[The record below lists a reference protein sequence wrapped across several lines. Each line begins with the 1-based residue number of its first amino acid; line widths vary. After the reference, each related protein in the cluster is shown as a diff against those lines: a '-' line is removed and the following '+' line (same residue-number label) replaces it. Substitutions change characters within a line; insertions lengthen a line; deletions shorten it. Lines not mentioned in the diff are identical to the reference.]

1 MKRQRKEVSK
11 NFKYVLVCLALIVG
25 ELGGVLTSSA
35 TLFEVVS
42 LDLIVFV
49 PIFIKRYKYNT
60 DMGSMMISGLIRTA
74 IWTALWAGM
83 AFLSRYNPVVD
94 KIVGWPIVSA

>member
-1 MKRQRKEVSK
+1 MKRQRREISK

-74 IWTALWAGM
+74 VWTALWTGM

-94 KIVGWPIVSA
+94 KIVGWPIVPA

>member
-1 MKRQRKEVSK
+1 MKRQRREISK

-74 IWTALWAGM
+74 RWTALWTGR

-94 KIVGWPIVSA
+94 KIVGWPIVPA

>member
-1 MKRQRKEVSK
+1 MKRQRKEISK

-94 KIVGWPIVSA
+94 KIVGWPIVPA

>member
-1 MKRQRKEVSK
+1 MKRQRKEISK

-49 PIFIKRYKYNT
+49 PIFIKRYRYNT

-74 IWTALWAGM
+74 IWTALWASM

-94 KIVGWPIVSA
+94 KIVGWPIVPA

>member
-1 MKRQRKEVSK
+1 MKRQHKEISK

-49 PIFIKRYKYNT
+49 PIFIKRYRYNT

-94 KIVGWPIVSA
+94 KIVGWPIVPA

>member
-1 MKRQRKEVSK
+1 MKRQRKEISK

-49 PIFIKRYKYNT
+49 PIFIKRYRYNT

-94 KIVGWPIVSA
+94 KIVGWPIVPA

>member
-1 MKRQRKEVSK
+1 MKIQRKKISK

-94 KIVGWPIVSA
+94 KIVGWPIVPA